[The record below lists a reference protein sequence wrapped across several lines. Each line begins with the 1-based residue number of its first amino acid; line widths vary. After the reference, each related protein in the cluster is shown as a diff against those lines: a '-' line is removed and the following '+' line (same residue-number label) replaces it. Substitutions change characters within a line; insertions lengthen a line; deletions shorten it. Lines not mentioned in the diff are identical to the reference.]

1 MGILIC
7 QERGK
12 NMSAS
17 TTNVNTACGLLD
29 RAADKLSGEELS
41 QEQLRQVEIYLRK
54 LLMQVYGGMK
64 K

>member
-1 MGILIC
+1 
-7 QERGK
+7 
-12 NMSAS
+12 MSAS